1 MGRRGTMLALGLVVA
16 GALLSVPIAQATAP
30 TIVPAPS
37 LDFTDTTTCG
47 FDVDVHFTTNGETAK
62 IFSDG
67 TIIVTG
73 ALAATFLADHG
84 KSVALNIA
92 GPATITDESV
102 IGRGVGAGPTRCPTA
117 RRRSPTTRGPW
128 TSRGR
133 PGSSSTD
140 ACCLISAPRSHPE
153 RQRGISAS
161 ATS

>member
-1 MGRRGTMLALGLVVA
+1 MLALGLVVA

-73 ALAATFLADHG
+73 ALAATFSADHG

-92 GPATITDESV
+92 GPVTITGESV
-102 IGRGVGAGPTRCPTA
+102 IGRGVGAGPTLLPNGQ
-117 RRRSPTTRGPW
+117 TTLAYNAGTVDISGPAGVIVH
-128 TSRGR
+128 GR
-133 PGSSSTD
+133 MLLD
-140 ACCLISAPRSHPE
+140 ICAAL
-153 RQRGISAS
+153 AS
-161 ATS
+161 